1 MDNVLTGNYKPFE
14 CCVFAF
20 FFPLNALFILSLE
33 GNGVGLQHHS
43 AGSTRLGLLND
54 LEVRIVVKSVTKW
67 VALW

>member
-1 MDNVLTGNYKPFE
+1 MCSQGTTNHLNA
-14 CCVFAF
+14 VFLHF

-43 AGSTRLGLLND
+43 TGSTRLGLLND